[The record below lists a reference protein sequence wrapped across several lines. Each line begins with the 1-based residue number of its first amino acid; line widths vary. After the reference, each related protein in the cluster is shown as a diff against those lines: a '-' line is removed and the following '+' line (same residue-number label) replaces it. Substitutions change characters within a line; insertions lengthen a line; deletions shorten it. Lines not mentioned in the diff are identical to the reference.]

1 MLALHRTTH
10 AAMKRQP
17 PRGSEARKR
26 KDPPTSG
33 NSSSAQQSKH
43 ASPSGQQGAGNN
55 SNPRF
60 QKRAKLHDARTI
72 RSQPSD
78 AALKDGELDLQAFL
92 SAREFEIRALE
103 ASMRKS
109 KAASTTR
116 AFQKVPRGMRRRTAS
131 HNVKRV
137 PKRLRARAAREMAE
151 DNTPTV
157 DARKRRPRTTRARI
171 RAETAKR
178 LRLLADKKRK
188 SRAKKAAAGATGADS
203 HEATTS
209 AHAAVNP
216 TVHTRTARPKIR
228 RNVPNE
234 PPTQHSKFRKRQIDK
249 TWLPT
254 HLWHAKRARMNEPK
268 DPLWRFA
275 IPLTPNEKCYRP
287 THRASGDKGAVVWD
301 MSYMSTIGLYGST
314 EGIGRVLVAL
324 GLPQHLFTHK
334 KHQKWRSG
342 LRKQSGML
350 SKEQKGARKDIGP
363 ATIIWNPE
371 SGPGDAPGD
380 AAEGQAPPPK
390 RPQRQVFIRVHP
402 SCFFELFNELTVL
415 VKAQTPQ
422 LYVEDLRF
430 EIGSIELAGPSSTEA
445 LLGILHPYYRKP
457 GSEEEHATI
466 FKSLVGVTNPAS
478 LPPGALLAFSIMDPR
493 LRHPPKRVQPDDQ
506 DASASRTWAETVTK
520 WPVTEMNKP
529 YGLFDRDTRFQAG
542 VLPTQKSL
550 DRRKGSAAPGVEL
563 GITAKDPP
571 IPIMMFASRPASG
584 VQAQGSWTLM
594 APWKCILAI
603 WYNLVKM
610 PLSSGGN
617 PRLGGLNEL
626 RQVAFE
632 QGVPWFPGDYPGTGA
647 GAEWELEQRARRR
660 ADWERRPKGKRVA
673 WESLDLGA
681 GRKGEVGE
689 GLACDFEHLFGL
701 PKDGPGPQKAAEE
714 GGDESMGTADETEA
728 DRAEEAETDTSSK
741 RPNDKVAQQVSQQSL
756 SQIHRMSSSAFSA
769 LLKAEKS
776 ASLPPSPP
784 HHIITVT
791 LTFVGRGVAGPCAR
805 IYRLPTRNPIVA
817 LPSTQAE
824 VAGTASQL
832 DAASRLPPDLRD
844 QWLSRTRS
852 KKPQPQ
858 TGSRVPPPRRIPAD
872 ADMATR
878 KKLVAQSILNPPG
891 GPLPWPWEAA
901 QANGNTADAGGQHPL
916 CPGEEDLM
924 GFVTTG
930 AFCLADGKG
939 RAIGSLAVAKA
950 LEAVSFAEDKG
961 TPSEGRLCVVRNA
974 GESVGWLARWDVV

>member
-1 MLALHRTTH
+1 MN
-10 AAMKRQP
+10 KQP
-17 PRGSEARKR
+17 PKGLEARKR
-26 KDPPTSG
+26 KDTPTSG
-33 NSSSAQQSKH
+33 YSSSNPQSKH
-43 ASPSGQQGAGNN
+43 ASPSAQQNTTR
-55 SNPRF
+55 SH
-60 QKRAKLHDARTI
+60 KRAKLQDARTI
-72 RSQPSD
+72 RTQASD

-92 SAREFEIRALE
+92 AAREFEIRALE

-109 KAASTTR
+109 KTAATTR

-178 LRLLADKKRK
+178 LRLLADRKRKKR
-188 SRAKKAAAGATGADS
+188 AKQAACASAEGQDGVAAADGVTDK
-203 HEATTS
+203 
-209 AHAAVNP
+209 P
-216 TVHTRTARPKIR
+216 TVHTRAARPKIR

-234 PPTQHSKFRKRQIDK
+234 PPKPKSKFRKRQINK

-254 HLWHAKRARMNEPK
+254 HLWHAKRARMTEPK

-275 IPLTPNEKCYRP
+275 IPLTPNDKCYRP

-301 MSYMSTIGLYGST
+301 MSYMSTIGLYGSS

-324 GLPQHLFTHK
+324 GLPQHLFTDK
-334 KHQKWRSG
+334 KHAKWRSG

-350 SKEQKGARKDIGP
+350 SKERKRVRQDIGP

-371 SGPGDAPGD
+371 NGPDATIESQPK
-380 AAEGQAPPPK
+380 PPRK
-390 RPQRQVFIRVHP
+390 AQRQVFIRVHP

-430 EIGSIELAGPSSTEA
+430 EIGSIELVGPGSTEA
-445 LLGILHPYYRKP
+445 LLGILHPYYSQAE
-457 GSEEEHATI
+457 SEEQHARI
-466 FKSLVGVTNPAS
+466 FRSLVGVTNPAS

-493 LRHPPKRVQPDDQ
+493 LRHPPKRVQPRNEEDV
-506 DASASRTWAETVTK
+506 SALETLTE
-520 WPVTEMNKP
+520 WPVAENIKP
-529 YGLFDRDTRFQAG
+529 YGLFDRTARFKAG

-550 DRRKGSAAPGVEL
+550 DRRKGAGTPGMEL

-571 IPIMMFASRPASG
+571 IPIILFASRPASG
-584 VQAQGSWTLM
+584 GQVQGSWTLM
-594 APWKCILAI
+594 APWKCILPI
-603 WYNLVKM
+603 WYNLVKV

-632 QGVPWFPGDYPGTGA
+632 QGVPWFPGDYLGTDA
-647 GAEWELEQRARRR
+647 GAEWELEQRAKRR

-673 WESLDLGA
+673 WETLDLGA
-681 GRKGEVGE
+681 GRKGEVGD

-701 PKDGPGPQKAAEE
+701 PKDELLVRKGAEE
-714 GGDESMGTADETEA
+714 KIAASGADPGQMEVDLPRDA
-728 DRAEEAETDTSSK
+728 ATDAGSQSK
-741 RPNDKVAQQVSQQSL
+741 MERLQHQTISRKSL
-756 SQIHRMSSSAFSA
+756 SQIHHMSPAAFSA
-769 LLKAEKS
+769 LCNHAKS
-776 ASLPPSPP
+776 TAPPPSPP
-784 HHIITVT
+784 YHIITVT
-791 LTFVGRGVAGPCAR
+791 LTFVGRGVASPCAR
-805 IYRLPTRNPIVA
+805 IYRLPTQNPVVV

-824 VAGTASQL
+824 VPATASQSGE
-832 DAASRLPPDLRD
+832 AVSSALPTDLRD
-844 QWLSRTRS
+844 QWLSRLGGAKVAVGMPNGRNI
-852 KKPQPQ
+852 PLP
-858 TGSRVPPPRRIPAD
+858 PAPPRRIPPG

-878 KKLVAQSILNPPG
+878 KKLVAESILNPAG

-901 QANGNTADAGGQHPL
+901 QTKGNKTDIGGRHPL
-916 CPGEEDLM
+916 CPGEEDLV

-939 RAIGSLAVAKA
+939 RAVGSLAVGRA
-950 LEAVSFAEDKG
+950 LEAVDLAREKG
-961 TPSEGRLCVVRNA
+961 RPGEGRMCVVRNA
-974 GESVGWLARWDVV
+974 GESVGWLARWEVV

>member
-1 MLALHRTTH
+1 MSRRHRTTH
-10 AAMKRQP
+10 AAMNKQP
-17 PRGSEARKR
+17 PRGFEARKR
-26 KDPPTSG
+26 KNPPTSG
-33 NSSSAQQSKH
+33 NSSSAQQSNH
-43 ASPSGQQGAGNN
+43 ASPSSQQNSGNN
-55 SNPRF
+55 NNPRF
-60 QKRAKLHDARTI
+60 QKRAKVHDARTI
-72 RSQPSD
+72 RTQPSD

-188 SRAKKAAAGATGADS
+188 RRVKKAAAAGTDGHEGAASADA
-203 HEATTS
+203 ETS
-209 AHAAVNP
+209 PAVR
-216 TVHTRTARPKIR
+216 TRAARPKIR

-234 PPTQHSKFRKRQIDK
+234 PPTQKSKFRKRQIEK

-254 HLWHAKRARMNEPK
+254 HLWHAKRARMTEPK

-275 IPLTPNEKCYRP
+275 IPLTPNDKCYRP
-287 THRASGDKGAVVWD
+287 THRASGDKGAVIWD
-301 MSYMSTIGLYGST
+301 MSYMSTIGLYGSA
-314 EGIGRVLVAL
+314 EGIGRVLVAM
-324 GLPQHLFTHK
+324 GLPQHLFTDK
-334 KHQKWRSG
+334 KHQQWRSG
-342 LRKQSGML
+342 MRKQSGML
-350 SKEQKGARKDIGP
+350 SKEQKGVRKDIGP

-371 SGPGDAPGD
+371 KGPYDT
-380 AAEGQAPPPK
+380 AEGQAPPPK

-402 SCFFELFNELTVL
+402 SCFFELFNELTRL

-445 LLGILHPYYRKP
+445 LLSILQPYYGEP
-457 GSEEEHATI
+457 GSEEPHAKI
-466 FKSLVGVTNPAS
+466 FKSLLGVTNPAS

-493 LRHPPKRVQPDDQ
+493 LRHPPKRVQPDDGV
-506 DASASRTWAETVTK
+506 DSAARTWAETVAK
-520 WPVTEMNKP
+520 WPVTESNKP
-529 YGLFDRDTRFQAG
+529 YGLFDRKARFQAG

-550 DRRKGSAAPGVEL
+550 DRRKGSGAPGLEL
-563 GITAKDPP
+563 GITARDPP
-571 IPIMMFASRPASG
+571 IPIIIFASRPASG
-584 VQAQGSWTLM
+584 GQAQGSWTLM
-594 APWKCILAI
+594 APWKCIMAI
-603 WYNLVKM
+603 WYNLVKV

-617 PRLGGLNEL
+617 PQLGGLNEL

-632 QGVPWFPGDYPGTGA
+632 QGLPWFPGDYPGTDA

-660 ADWERRPKGKRVA
+660 AHWERRPKGKRVA

-681 GRKGEVGE
+681 GRKGEVGD

-701 PKDGPGPQKAAEE
+701 PKDGPAPKEGAG
-714 GGDESMGTADETEA
+714 GGDSASARTADEMEV
-728 DRAEEAETDTSSK
+728 DRAQEAQTDTSSK
-741 RPNDKVAQQVSQQSL
+741 KSKEKVTQRVSRRSL
-756 SQIHRMSSSAFSA
+756 SQIHRMSPSAFSA
-769 LLKAEKS
+769 LLKVEKPR
-776 ASLPPSPP
+776 SLPPSPP
-784 HHIITVT
+784 HHIVTVT

-805 IYRLPTRNPIVA
+805 IYRLPTRDPIEV
-817 LPSTQAE
+817 LPSTEAE
-824 VAGTASQL
+824 VPATASQPG
-832 DAASRLPPDLRD
+832 AAWPLPPDLRA
-844 QWLSRTRS
+844 QWLSRAGTT
-852 KKPQPQ
+852 KPKPQIG
-858 TGSRVPPPRRIPAD
+858 TSVPPTRRIPAD
-872 ADMATR
+872 TDMATR
-878 KKLVAQSILNPPG
+878 KKLVAQSILNPAG
-891 GPLPWPWEAA
+891 GPMPWPWEAG
-901 QANGNTADAGGQHPL
+901 QPNGNKADIGGQHPL
-916 CPGEEDLM
+916 CPGEEDLL

-939 RAIGSLAVAKA
+939 KAIGSVAVTKA

-961 TPSEGRLCVVRNA
+961 RPTDGRLCVVRNA